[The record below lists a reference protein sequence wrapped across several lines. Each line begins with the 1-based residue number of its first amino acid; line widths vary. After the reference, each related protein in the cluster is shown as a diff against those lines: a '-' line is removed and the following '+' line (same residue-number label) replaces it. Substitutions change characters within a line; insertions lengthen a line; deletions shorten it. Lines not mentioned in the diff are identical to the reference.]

1 MHYTEN
7 EIYRPPLEARTPLLE
22 VTRGC
27 SHNKCVFCTMYQRTP
42 FSLAPKENIISDLE
56 ELAFYY
62 PNLERI
68 YLLNGDPFALSFEK
82 LKEIGELIHK
92 YLPNIRTIT
101 SYASFYNMKNKT
113 VAELRELK
121 AFGFD
126 ELYIGLETAYEPA
139 LLMINKGCNLEEYKQ
154 TLGKLKEAGI
164 SYHAILMMGVAG
176 RGNSEINAKA
186 TAEFLNI
193 YPAKSV
199 FPMTTSVQFGS
210 ELYKMREEG
219 EFEEASLGEIIK
231 AQIVLVENLDYP
243 DEALFSSGHMVNL
256 INISHRFK
264 NKDKILEKLNYDL
277 ENLRPEI
284 LNSTNET
291 QAR

>member
-1 MHYTEN
+1 MHYTGN

-82 LKEIGELIHK
+82 LKDIGELIHK
-92 YLPNIRTIT
+92 YLPNIKTIT
-101 SYASFYNMKNKT
+101 SYASFYNMKNKS
-113 VAELRELK
+113 VEELKELK
-121 AFGFD
+121 ALGFD
-126 ELYIGLETAYEPA
+126 ELYIGVETAYEPA
-139 LLMINKGCNLEEYKQ
+139 LLKINKGCNLEEYKES
-154 TLGKLKEAGI
+154 LGKLKKAGI

-193 YPAKSV
+193 YPPRSV
-199 FPMTTSVQFGS
+199 FPMTTSVQYGS
-210 ELYKMREEG
+210 ELYEMRERG
-219 EFEEASLGEIIK
+219 DFVEASLGEIIK
-231 AQIVLVENLDYP
+231 EQTVLVENIDLSD
-243 DEALFSSGHMVNL
+243 DALFSSGHMVNL
-256 INISHRFK
+256 VNVTHRWK
-264 NKDKILEKLNYDL
+264 HKDLILDKLNYALD
-277 ENLRPEI
+277 NLSQEI
-284 LNSTNET
+284 LNSTNERE
-291 QAR
+291 AR

>member
-1 MHYTEN
+1 MHYTGN

-27 SHNKCVFCTMYQRTP
+27 SHNKCVFCTMYKRTP

-82 LKEIGELIHK
+82 LKDIGELIHK
-92 YLPNIRTIT
+92 YLPNIKTIT

-113 VAELRELK
+113 VAELKELK
-121 AFGFD
+121 KLGFD
-126 ELYIGLETAYEPA
+126 ELYIGVETAYEPA
-139 LLMINKGCNLEEYKQ
+139 LLKINKGCNLEEYKES
-154 TLGKLKEAGI
+154 LGKLKSAGM

-176 RGNSEINAKA
+176 AGNGEVNAKA

-193 YPAKSV
+193 YPPKSV
-199 FPMTTSVQFGS
+199 FPMTTSVQYGS
-210 ELYKMREEG
+210 KLYEMRQRG
-219 EFEEASLGEIIK
+219 DFVEASLGEIIK
-231 AQIVLVENLDYP
+231 EQIVLVENLKLP
-243 DEALFSSGHMVNL
+243 DDTLFSSGHMVNL
-256 INISHRFK
+256 VNVTHRWK
-264 NKDKILEKLNYDL
+264 HKDQILDKLNYALD
-277 ENLRPEI
+277 NLSKDI
-284 LNSTNET
+284 LNSTNERE
-291 QAR
+291 AR